1 MSAHQLLSSVP
12 RADGDPGD
20 HSHRWLSPLPNG
32 IPEWFRGGEVV
43 LRKSKPDRRGAGLPT
58 GIAQCVGWEL
68 AGWRGDLC
76 GCYCAAGM
84 NFRAPT
90 FKRKK

>member
-1 MSAHQLLSSVP
+1 M
-12 RADGDPGD
+12 
-20 HSHRWLSPLPNG
+20 
-32 IPEWFRGGEVV
+32 V

-84 NFRAPT
+84 NFRAPHL
-90 FKRKK
+90 KEKVANSVQEQSGHPLRPVKGLG